1 MLARINKAMA
11 KKDSGFT
18 LIELLVVVIIIGI
31 LAAIAIPTFLNQRQ
45 SGFRAAVESDLR
57 NAATAAETY
66 AVENGGQYLPA
77 TTGGETLATY
87 IGNGT
92 TANFN
97 TSANVTVTSV
107 AGDATSYCLQ
117 FAHSSLPGRQFAFLK
132 ANGEPLEGT
141 CTSASAFAAPTS

>member
-45 SGFRAAVESDLR
+45 AGFRAAVESDLR

-66 AVENGGQYLPA
+66 AVENNGEYSGGTEDLETYLGTA
-77 TTGGETLATY
+77 
-87 IGNGT
+87 GNFT
-92 TANFN
+92 E
-97 TSANVTVTSV
+97 SDNVTITV
-107 AGDATSYCLQ
+107 AEANETTFCLNGQ
-117 FAHSSLPGRQFAFLK
+117 HSSIDEDAISFSFDK
-132 ANGEPLEGT
+132 AAGT
-141 CTSASAFAAPTS
+141 PVDGACS